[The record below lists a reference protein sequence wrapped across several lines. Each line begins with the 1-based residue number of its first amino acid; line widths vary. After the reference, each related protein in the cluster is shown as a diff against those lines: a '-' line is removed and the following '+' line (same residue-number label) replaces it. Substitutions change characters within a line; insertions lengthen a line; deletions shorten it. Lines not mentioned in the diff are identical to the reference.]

1 MGCGNVDVFGRFC
14 TLHKIAASDEA
25 CFECVATYQDFDR
38 KTVIDRADDAS
49 GSWSDYPAELKPE
62 AVEGPDAHLVASKSD
77 RKRLANAATQ
87 ATLGNISKA
96 KKALNQLE
104 AEGRFSL
111 SYDEVNQLIN
121 KQETTFSNLE
131 KVFHECE
138 CEFGRQNS
146 TMKKK
151 LGKGLGIS
159 YDELRNML
167 SAANQAVKKTGWA
180 IGSELSRKVHHL
192 IVSVEPACELTDMC
206 FGWGQFNIEPILAK
220 KRPQKLDPEIAF
232 IHALCAI
239 ASSDGNFCQKEQ
251 LLVSKIINQYLPT
264 KRKKKDAVKA
274 IRLWA
279 KAARST
285 GLVETVAQSIVDVD
299 NVKATPLQSQIH
311 KCLLNVVNAD
321 GRKDKSE
328 VQAYNAFIARL
339 Y

>member
-38 KTVIDRADDAS
+38 KTVIDLAA
-49 GSWSDYPAELKPE
+49 
-62 AVEGPDAHLVASKSD
+62 EGPDAHLVASKSD

-96 KKALNQLE
+96 KKALNQLK

-192 IVSVEPACELTDMC
+192 IVSVEPACELTDTC
-206 FGWGQFNIEPILAK
+206 FSWGQFNIEPILAK
-220 KRPQKLDPEIAF
+220 MRPQKLNPEIAF

-239 ASSDGNFCQKEQ
+239 ASSDGNFFQ
-251 LLVSKIINQYLPT
+251 IINQLY
-264 KRKKKDAVKA
+264 VQYV
-274 IRLWA
+274 A
-279 KAARST
+279 KNT
-285 GLVETVAQSIVDVD
+285 
-299 NVKATPLQSQIH
+299 
-311 KCLLNVVNAD
+311 LLN
-321 GRKDKSE
+321 
-328 VQAYNAFIARL
+328 
-339 Y
+339 